1 VGAVRTARYQLRRIS
16 LQPGGEIGAFLAAA
30 QEQVGAIG
38 DEASDLL
45 GFDFGL

>member
-1 VGAVRTARYQLRRIS
+1 VGGRAHGALPAQANLAS
-16 LQPGGEIGAFLAAA
+16 AGGEIGAFLAAA